1 LRDRDLASGN
11 SFDVGKAEGSGSPS
25 SSGTVASDTRNSSVE
40 EGTVNG
46 GGNGGVVDGKR
57 SGAEGASSEGG
68 CGGRRDSGEGGGS
81 TKEVGRSEAG
91 TVEGFTSI
99 SEDASTRLLVIRLGR
114 VPEVSRFADTDD
126 LIVLK
131 GDLWFSFPLDLERV
145 LRGERR
151 DGPGTG
157 AGVGAGAPFASKDAD
172 AADSSVFFVLCSL
185 SLGFQ
190 NNEQRHYTLKTRG
203 TATTYMRLSFNLF

>member
-1 LRDRDLASGN
+1 M
-11 SFDVGKAEGSGSPS
+11 
-25 SSGTVASDTRNSSVE
+25 
-40 EGTVNG
+40 NG

-57 SGAEGASSEGG
+57 SGTDGASSEGG
-68 CGGRRDSGEGGGS
+68 WGGRRHSGEGGGS

-91 TVEGFTSI
+91 TVEGFTSV
-99 SEDASTRLLVIRLGR
+99 SKDASTRLLNIRLGR
-114 VPEVSRFADTDD
+114 EPEVSRFADTDD

-157 AGVGAGAPFASKDAD
+157 AGAPFASEGTD
-172 AADSSVFFVLCSL
+172 AADSSASFVCSL

-190 NNEQRHYTLKTRG
+190 INEQRHCPLGMRG
-203 TATTYMRLSFNLF
+203 KGDDLHATQFQSVQYWGCLVQCRAKLPKLGRSSHP